1 MRHRLAIPKPL
12 SRTSAV
18 AAPPPMLPPSALSGL
33 ASYAESDSGS
43 AQDEPQEPKPTKQ
56 SHTPPVLSP
65 RVTATAGQNTSSATT
80 QSISPV
86 AVLSL
91 SRMPSRAV
99 LQKFRA
105 PAEGSRLH
113 TRYTRLCAR
122 LEELPA
128 FPIALSMQHATE
140 IERFRVDLEIRY
152 LDWKSGGLLDAYFE
166 AILDQFDE
174 DAYMIED
181 LYAPKDWH
189 IHWDEATESHY
200 FESISTGEVSW
211 SWPGPTITSTAKR
224 GKEENEKE
232 SGSLI
237 IPSAQS
243 AKAQI
248 DSKSGMEVRPME
260 DDQEPVDSLE
270 VTNEAESMKEEMQQ
284 GKRLLRDKPQTVSI
298 SAKSKRLAGMLQKW
312 HAAKAE
318 LRDEEVES
326 AEEVEFARLQAWAQA
341 QAGTGNPNFAPVG
354 AVLTPQSDPITLG
367 AYTIAQTLG
376 ATAACATVAF
386 VFPGDFKGANEVFTG
401 TSGAQA
407 FVLEALLTAGLVL
420 TVLFLAVEKSR
431 VTFWAPMAIGLYVF
445 TAHLV
450 SIPYTNTSI
459 NPARSFGAAF
469 VSGNWDNHALFWF
482 APLSGAALA
491 ALLYNFYKYVEYEK
505 FNPGQDA
512 DGTAVTTSVNV
523 EVKETIKETVK
534 VLKED

>member
-1 MRHRLAIPKPL
+1 
-12 SRTSAV
+12 
-18 AAPPPMLPPSALSGL
+18 
-33 ASYAESDSGS
+33 
-43 AQDEPQEPKPTKQ
+43 
-56 SHTPPVLSP
+56 
-65 RVTATAGQNTSSATT
+65 
-80 QSISPV
+80 
-86 AVLSL
+86 
-91 SRMPSRAV
+91 
-99 LQKFRA
+99 
-105 PAEGSRLH
+105 
-113 TRYTRLCAR
+113 
-122 LEELPA
+122 
-128 FPIALSMQHATE
+128 MQHATE

-326 AEEVEFARLQAWAQA
+326 AEEVEFARLQAWAKA
-341 QAGTGNPNFAPVG
+341 QAGTDNPNFAPVG
-354 AVLTPQSDPITLG
+354 AVGLASAIFFAYRISGGALNPAVNFGLFLAGAIDPITLG

-469 VSGNWDNHALFWF
+469 VSGNWNNHALFWF

>member
-1 MRHRLAIPKPL
+1 
-12 SRTSAV
+12 
-18 AAPPPMLPPSALSGL
+18 
-33 ASYAESDSGS
+33 
-43 AQDEPQEPKPTKQ
+43 
-56 SHTPPVLSP
+56 
-65 RVTATAGQNTSSATT
+65 
-80 QSISPV
+80 
-86 AVLSL
+86 
-91 SRMPSRAV
+91 
-99 LQKFRA
+99 
-105 PAEGSRLH
+105 
-113 TRYTRLCAR
+113 
-122 LEELPA
+122 
-128 FPIALSMQHATE
+128 MQHATE

-341 QAGTGNPNFAPVG
+341 QAGTDNPNFAPVG
-354 AVLTPQSDPITLG
+354 AGTFIFLFIAFGGVQSALRSNGPEQLALNPTLAFIEISLCFGLGLASAIFFAYRISGGALNPAVNFGLFLAGAIDPITLG

-469 VSGNWDNHALFWF
+469 VSGNWNNHALFWF